1 VETIK
6 QIIRKGEELLMGR
19 RRKGPFKE
27 IIVNAEA
34 LENRVAVLED
44 GQLEEFTI
52 ERTTEKRI
60 VASVFKGKIKNL
72 EPGLKAAFVDIG
84 FEKNAFLH
92 YWDIIPESLAERV
105 DLVEVAGDSAAAKPQ
120 RKITQQ
126 DIPKM
131 YPPGSEVIVQVVK
144 GPIGTKGPRITT
156 NISIPGR
163 YLVLM
168 PFNPQRGISR
178 KIENDRERHRLKKI
192 VQNLRIPEGMGV
204 IVRTVAE
211 SQKKRYFIRDLEL
224 LLQTWKQVEEKIKT
238 DPIPSCVFQEP
249 DLVERTVRD
258 FLTEEVDR
266 IVVDNP
272 DAYERIRNMIGQ
284 ISRLS
289 RGRVR
294 LYAEPTPI
302 FTKFNV
308 EKQIDNAF
316 RRQVW
321 LKSGGYICIDETEA
335 LVAIDVNTGRHKSQ
349 KDLETTIVQTNLEAA
364 DEICRQLRL
373 RNIGGL
379 IVIDFIDMRSRG
391 DQQKVVQRM
400 REGVKRDKAKTRI
413 LSISQLGL
421 MEMTRQRHSES
432 MASAVYEDCPYC
444 KGKGMVKSA
453 LSMSVEIQR
462 KISEVLRRL
471 KEKGRSE
478 LPQLR
483 VYVHPEVLNRLRT
496 EDEALLI
503 ALEKKL
509 SGKLSFRAD
518 PAFHFEQF
526 KICDALSGQELG

>member
-1 VETIK
+1 MEIVK
-6 QIIRKGEELLMGR
+6 QIIRKGEELLAR
-19 RRKGPFKE
+19 RGKKFNKE

-34 LENRVAVLED
+34 LENRVAVLEN
-44 GQLEEFTI
+44 GQLEEFSI
-52 ERTTEKRI
+52 ERTTERQI
-60 VASVFKGKIKNL
+60 VGSVFKGKIRNL

-92 YWDIIPESLAERV
+92 YWDIIPESLDQRV
-105 DLVEVAGDSAAAKPQ
+105 DLIEAPKGQPQKPIK
-120 RKITQQ
+120 KISQA
-126 DIPKM
+126 DIPKL

-144 GPIGTKGPRITT
+144 GPIGTKGPRVTT

-168 PFNPQRGISR
+168 PYNPQRGISR
-178 KIENDRERHRLKKI
+178 KIENEKERRRLKDI
-192 VQNLRIPEGMGV
+192 VASLTIPEGMGV
-204 IVRTVAE
+204 IVRTVGE
-211 SQKKRYFIRDLEL
+211 NQKKRYFIRDLEL
-224 LLQTWKQVEEKIKT
+224 LLQTWREVEEKIKT
-238 DPIPSCVFQEP
+238 GPTPSCVFQEP
-249 DLVERTVRD
+249 NLIERTVRD
-258 FLTEEVDR
+258 FLTEDIDR
-266 IVVDNP
+266 IVVDNEE
-272 DAYERIRNMIGQ
+272 AYEKIRNAIGQ
-284 ISRLS
+284 ISKLS
-289 RGRVR
+289 RGKVK
-294 LYAEPTPI
+294 LYNETTPI

-308 EKQIDNAF
+308 EKQIENAF

-379 IVIDFIDMRSRG
+379 IVIDFIDMRSRA
-391 DQQKVVQRM
+391 DQQKVTNRM

-413 LSISQLGL
+413 LPISQLGL

-444 KGKGMVKSA
+444 KGRGMVKSA

-462 KISEVLRRL
+462 KIAEVLRKL
-471 KEKGRSE
+471 KEQGKTE
-478 LPQLR
+478 QPHLR
-483 VYVHPEVLNRLRT
+483 IYVHPEVLNRLRT

-503 ALEKKL
+503 ELEKKL
-509 SGKLSFRAD
+509 QGRLSFRAD
-518 PAFHFEQF
+518 PSFHFEQF
-526 KICDALSGQELG
+526 KITDAISGNDLG

>member
-1 VETIK
+1 MEIVK
-6 QIIRKGEELLMGR
+6 QIIRKGEELLAR
-19 RRKGPFKE
+19 RGKKFNKE

-34 LENRVAVLED
+34 LENRVAVLEN
-44 GQLEEFTI
+44 GQLEEFSI
-52 ERTTEKRI
+52 ERTTERQI
-60 VASVFKGKIKNL
+60 VGSVFKGKIRNL

-92 YWDIIPESLAERV
+92 YWDIIPESLDQRV
-105 DLVEVAGDSAAAKPQ
+105 DLIEAPKGQPQKPIK
-120 RKITQQ
+120 KISQA
-126 DIPKM
+126 DIPKL

-144 GPIGTKGPRITT
+144 GPIGTKGPRVTT

-168 PFNPQRGISR
+168 PYNPQRGISR
-178 KIENDRERHRLKKI
+178 KIENEKERRRLKDI
-192 VQNLRIPEGMGV
+192 VASLNVPEGMGV
-204 IVRTVAE
+204 IVRTVGE
-211 SQKKRYFIRDLEL
+211 NQKKRYFIRDLEL
-224 LLQTWKQVEEKIKT
+224 LLQTWREVEEKIKT
-238 DPIPSCVFQEP
+238 GPTPSCVFQEP
-249 DLVERTVRD
+249 NLIERTVRD
-258 FLTEEVDR
+258 FLTEDIDR
-266 IVVDNP
+266 IVVDNEE
-272 DAYERIRNMIGQ
+272 AYEKIRNAIGQ
-284 ISRLS
+284 ISKLS
-289 RGRVR
+289 RGKVK
-294 LYAEPTPI
+294 LYNETTPI

-308 EKQIDNAF
+308 EKQIENAF

-379 IVIDFIDMRSRG
+379 IVIDFIDMRSRA
-391 DQQKVVQRM
+391 DQQKVTNRM

-413 LSISQLGL
+413 LPISQLGL

-444 KGKGMVKSA
+444 KGRGMVKSA

-462 KISEVLRRL
+462 KIAEVLRKL
-471 KEKGRSE
+471 KEQGKTE
-478 LPQLR
+478 QPHLR
-483 VYVHPEVLNRLRT
+483 IYVHPEVLNRLRT

-503 ALEKKL
+503 ELEKKL
-509 SGKLSFRAD
+509 QGRLSFRAD
-518 PAFHFEQF
+518 PSFHFEQF
-526 KICDALSGQELG
+526 KITDAISGNDLG